1 MNIGTVQNIQVAFKG
16 PGSAEWIKL
25 SDSSTGYWRLKN
37 EFNDIS
43 GVYQGWEFC
52 DGSSIC
58 N

>member
-1 MNIGTVQNIQVAFKG
+1 MQNIQVAFKG